1 MKILDLTISDFRG
14 FGRNRRPLDLEGGL
28 VLFHGPNGY
37 GKSSVAEAIE
47 WLFYAA
53 TQRRQL
59 GDAVSKTEYAG
70 TYGNVHRSG
79 PAEVSARVRMPD
91 GREHVLMR
99 RLALGAKDEASQLFI
114 DGAPGSFAAIGVDPA
129 EPACP
134 VVAQHSL
141 QAFIHTKPKER
152 RDAISAALG
161 LEEVTSFKSALDSAR
176 RSLSR
181 TPPSQVTEAR
191 ALLKG
196 FAPALALIPETAA
209 VGARWNETPVRI
221 DYREDFAAIQRAAR
235 QFAGPAPATHAELLE
250 ALRGAR
256 RQASK
261 AVFDTARIAPAPAAE
276 SAVSLLS
283 QAAAGCREALG
294 AVAAEATLA
303 AAATTAAYSSD
314 ILAFWEAGLHLAQE
328 DGRCPM
334 CESPTLTAPQRETLQ
349 SRVAAHK
356 QVIEANHRLK
366 TATAHAVGALESLE
380 RPIREATVVELLP
393 AEWET
398 LAGLM
403 KGAEGTLEKFRAAH
417 WSQAESGRKLG
428 ETVRAAVVRLKG
440 LAAELADPSRTAG
453 AVEEMTRAPEVLTAA
468 LERHVEAARAYQAGW
483 GEFARVVT
491 ERIGGSDLVG
501 QIDSVG
507 KALKSA
513 SAIQVL
519 AVYDSI
525 LDSSKALMQLTESYL
540 QRKQT
545 ELLKQR
551 GKEVQNLYDR
561 LNPGAPVGFDD
572 MEPGSD
578 QIKLHARS
586 FGVRMSAAANLSEC
600 QLNCLGLAV
609 SIMRATAPG
618 SPFGFVVLDDPIQ
631 SMDGAHCEAFLGSIL
646 PYLMD
651 HHGKQ
656 VILLSHAEDIVDRAA
671 ALNAS
676 RRVRLYQFD
685 KYDKSGPLVLAREPR
700 RT

>member
-14 FGRNRRPLDLEGGL
+14 FGRNRQPLDFEGGL

-91 GREHVLMR
+91 GREHVLTR
-99 RLALGAKDEASQLFI
+99 RLALDARDEDSQLFI
-114 DGAPGSFAAIGVDPA
+114 DGAPGSLAEIGVEPA

-176 RSLSR
+176 RSFSR
-181 TPPSQVTEAR
+181 TPPDQVTAAR

-196 FAPALALIPETAA
+196 FAPALAGIPETAA

-235 QFAGPAPATHAELLE
+235 QFAGQAPATQAELLE

-261 AVFDTARIAPAPAAE
+261 AVFDTARISPAAGAE

-283 QAAAGCREALG
+283 QAAARCREALG
-294 AVAAEATLA
+294 AVAAEAALA
-303 AAATTAAYSSD
+303 AAATTAAYGSD
-314 ILAFWEAGLHLAQE
+314 ILAFWEAGLHLARE

-334 CESPTLTAPQRETLQ
+334 CESPTLTARQRETLQ
-349 SRVAAHK
+349 GRVAAHK
-356 QVIEANHRLK
+356 QVIQANHRLK
-366 TATAHAVGALESLE
+366 TATAQAIGALESLE
-380 RPIREATVVELLP
+380 RPVREATVADLLP

-403 KGAEGTLEKFRAAH
+403 QDAGETLEKFRAAH
-417 WSQAESGRKLG
+417 RSQAESGRKLG
-428 ETVRAAVVRLKG
+428 ESVRAAV
-440 LAAELADPSRTAG
+440 
-453 AVEEMTRAPEVLTAA
+453 EEIPRAPEALTAA
-468 LERHVEAARAYQAGW
+468 IERHVEAARAYQAGW
-483 GEFARVVT
+483 SEFARVVT

-507 KALKSA
+507 KALRSA
-513 SAIQVL
+513 GAIQVL
-519 AVYDSI
+519 AVYESV
-525 LDSSKALMQLTESYL
+525 LDSSKALLQLTESYL
-540 QRKQT
+540 QKKQT

-551 GKEVQNLYDR
+551 GKEVQNLYDL

-609 SIMRATAPG
+609 SIMKATTPG
-618 SPFGFVVLDDPIQ
+618 SPFGFIVLDDPVQ
-631 SMDGAHCEAFLGSIL
+631 SMDDAHCEAFLGSIL

-651 HHGKQ
+651 HCGKQ
-656 VILLSHAEDIVDRAA
+656 VILLSHAGDIVDRAA
-671 ALNAS
+671 ALHAN
-676 RRVRLYQFD
+676 RRVRLYRFD
-685 KYDKSGPLVLAREPR
+685 KYDRNGPVVLAREAGW
-700 RT
+700 T